1 MVFRWYGV
9 LRGLRVLAFV
19 LPVTVSPM
27 PGQVESESPANLQVF
42 QRLAFEIGSDL
53 DSRLAT
59 GVPSIGGVTVLPRE
73 IGLSVEKELARGLGV
88 SGDSS
93 GRDSAGLVLEF
104 IVTEARVYLE
114 DIRRDGFLGP
124 RIADRVVVLGG
135 RAKAW
140 RAGSPPLYLDATRS
154 LRDTVRLSGV
164 ESLENPP
171 LSFTQIVI
179 PREGFFDS
187 LLEPVI
193 VLGAVGVAVYL
204 LFAVRS

>member
-1 MVFRWYGV
+1 MVFRRYGV

-27 PGQVESESPANLQVF
+27 LGQVESESPANLQVF

-53 DSRLAT
+53 GSRLAA
-59 GVPSIGGVTVLPRE
+59 GAGAAGGVTVLPRE
-73 IGLSVEKELARGLGV
+73 IGLSVEKEFARGLGV
-88 SGDSS
+88 SGGFS
-93 GRDSAGLVLEF
+93 GMDSAASGLEF
-104 IVTEARVYLE
+104 VVTEARVYLE

-124 RIADRVVVLGG
+124 RVADRVVVLGG

-140 RAGSPPLYLDATRS
+140 RAGSAPLYLDATRS

-164 ESLENPP
+164 ERLESPP
-171 LSFTQIVI
+171 LIFTKIAI

-187 LLEPVI
+187 VLEPVI

>member
-19 LPVTVSPM
+19 LPVIVSPM
-27 PGQVESESPANLQVF
+27 LGQVESESPANLQIF

-53 DSRLAT
+53 GLRLA
-59 GVPSIGGVTVLPRE
+59 GGAVSVAGVTVFPRE
-73 IGLSVEKELARGLGV
+73 IGLTLEKDFMRGLGV
-88 SGDSS
+88 SGGSS
-93 GRDSAGLVLEF
+93 GADSAAVAIEF
-104 IVTEARVYLE
+104 VITEARVTLE
-114 DIRRDGFLGP
+114 DVRRDGFLGP

-135 RAKAW
+135 RAKAS
-140 RAGSPPLYLDATRS
+140 REGSAPLYVDATRS
-154 LRDTVRLSGV
+154 LRDTVRLSAV
-164 ESLENPP
+164 ESLESPSLN
-171 LSFTQIVI
+171 FTRIVL

-187 LLEPVI
+187 LLEPFI

>member
-9 LRGLRVLAFV
+9 LWGLRILAIV

-27 PGQVESESPANLQVF
+27 LGQVESESPANLQIF

-53 DSRLAT
+53 GVRLA
-59 GVPSIGGVTVLPRE
+59 GGSASFGGMTVFPRE
-73 IGLSVEKELARGLGV
+73 IGLSLEKELARGLGV
-88 SGDSS
+88 SEASS
-93 GRDSAGLVLEF
+93 GRDSAGLGFEF
-104 IVTEARVYLE
+104 VVTEARVYLE
-114 DIRRDGFLGP
+114 DIRRDGFFGP
-124 RIADRVVVLGG
+124 RVADRVVVLGG
-135 RAKAW
+135 RAKVW
-140 RAGSPPLYLDATRS
+140 RAGAAPLYLDATRS

-164 ESLENPP
+164 ETLENPV
-171 LSFTQIVI
+171 LSFTKIVI